1 MERILFRIYA
11 KLFRNVLIMIEFEIT
26 DEYIEL
32 NKLLKVTRVVESG
45 AMAKAV
51 IEDELVIRN
60 GEIETR
66 KRAKIRK
73 GEVIELWDQQIKVI

>member
-1 MERILFRIYA
+1 
-11 KLFRNVLIMIEFEIT
+11 MIEFEIN

-45 AMAKAV
+45 AMAKSV
-51 IEDELVIRN
+51 VEDNLVYRN
-60 GEIETR
+60 GELETR

-73 GEVIELWDQQIKVI
+73 GETITLWDNEIKVI

>member
-1 MERILFRIYA
+1 
-11 KLFRNVLIMIEFEIT
+11 MIEFEIT

-45 AMAKAV
+45 AMAKSV
-51 IEDELVIRN
+51 IDDNLVSRD
-60 GEIETR
+60 GVIETR

-73 GEVIELWDQQIKVI
+73 GEVISLWENQIKVI

>member
-1 MERILFRIYA
+1 
-11 KLFRNVLIMIEFEIT
+11 MIEFEIT

-32 NKLLKVTRVVESG
+32 NKLLKVTRLVESG

-51 IEDELVIRN
+51 IDDELVKRD

-73 GEVIELWDQQIKVI
+73 GEIITLWDDQIKVI

>member
-1 MERILFRIYA
+1 
-11 KLFRNVLIMIEFEIT
+11 MIEFEIT

-51 IEDELVIRN
+51 IDDELVIRN

>member
-1 MERILFRIYA
+1 
-11 KLFRNVLIMIEFEIT
+11 MIEFEIK

-32 NKLLKVTRVVESG
+32 NKLLKATRVVENG

-51 IEDELVIRN
+51 VEDELVYRN
-60 GEIETR
+60 GELETR

-73 GEVIELWDQQIKVI
+73 GEIITLWDNEIKVI